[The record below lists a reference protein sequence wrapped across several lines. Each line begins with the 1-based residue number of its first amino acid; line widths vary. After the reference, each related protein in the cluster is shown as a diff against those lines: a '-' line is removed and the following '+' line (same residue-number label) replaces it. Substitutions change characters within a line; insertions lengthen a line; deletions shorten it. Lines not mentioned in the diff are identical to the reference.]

1 MSKVKLDRV
10 LFEFMETMTKEGKYN
25 YEQFIH
31 ELSRFVEYFYNYYH
45 NENLREKELAP
56 YFRGDKKE
64 ETLERLLKAYMFG
77 YEKEVDKY
85 TIFLFKKD
93 GFDYVLWEADGKYE
107 VSIKEEYHEDET
119 FKKTFTREEIIEK
132 FPNLWPLARKINST
146 QQKGEN

>member
-10 LFEFMETMTKEGKYN
+10 LFEFMEKMTQEGKYN

-45 NENLREKELAP
+45 NETLREKELAP
-56 YFRGDKKE
+56 YFRGDQKE
-64 ETLERLLKAYMFG
+64 ETLEKLLKAYMFG

-107 VSIKEEYHEDET
+107 ISIKEEYHEDEE
-119 FKKTFTREEIIEK
+119 FKKTFTREEIVEK

>member
-10 LFEFMETMTKEGKYN
+10 LFEFMEKMTKEGKYN
-25 YEQFIH
+25 YEQFIR

-64 ETLERLLKAYMFG
+64 ETLEKLLKAYMFG

-85 TIFLFKKD
+85 TIVLFKKG

-107 VSIKEEYHEDET
+107 VSIKEEYHEDEV
-119 FKKTFTREEIIEK
+119 FKKTFTWEEIIEK
-132 FPNLWPLARKINST
+132 FPDLLPLARKN
-146 QQKGEN
+146 K